1 MGDLLIRNIP
11 DAIRQSL
18 DERAERAGRSLSE
31 EVTAILGD
39 ALQKPVVKGE
49 ANTLSALDAL
59 REIMMPEGEEEAAVY
74 AEIMDEIEAKRKSD
88 FGRPFEDFE

>member
-11 DAIRQSL
+11 DAMRQSL

-39 ALQKPVVKGE
+39 ALQKPPQNNAAG
-49 ANTLSALDAL
+49 TLSALDAL
-59 REIMMPEGEEEAAVY
+59 REIMMPHSEEEAALF
-74 AEIMDEIEAKRKSD
+74 AEIMEEIEAKRKSD
-88 FGRPFEDFE
+88 FGRPLEDFE